1 VTTNPTVKVSFPTD
15 NSTASQS
22 ARLNAAA
29 VTLQNLEGAG
39 VGCPIASTTFT
50 AQQKAINAET
60 STPAPATSSS
70 ATPAVS
76 ATSSVVLANA
86 TAANGSTTPTDAQ
99 IAALAPPLGWQSGIN
114 PDGKE
119 ESTEYCNIRS

>member
-1 VTTNPTVKVSFPTD
+1 MTTNPTVKVSFPTD

-60 STPAPATSSS
+60 STPVPA
-70 ATPAVS
+70 APAVS

-86 TAANGSTTPTDAQ
+86 TAANSSTTPTDAQ

-119 ESTEYCNIRS
+119 ESTECCNIRS